1 VLVIGITGASG
12 AVYGIR
18 MLEVLKEA
26 GVETHLVVSKWA
38 EETIKLETARTIS
51 EVRKLATHWYDE
63 SDLAAP
69 ISSGSLKSLG
79 MVVVPCSVRTL
90 SSIANGFSH
99 NLIARAAD
107 VTLKERRRLV
117 LVVRETPLSSIHLE
131 NMLRV
136 TRAGA
141 IVMPPNPAFYMKPA
155 SLDDLVDCFVGRVLD
170 LFGVEHGLRCR
181 WQAPLT
187 RNEEPVETEDGPE

>member
-1 VLVIGITGASG
+1 MTGASG

-141 IVMPPNPAFYMKPA
+141 IVMPPNPAFYMKLA
-155 SLDDLVDCFVGRVLD
+155 SVDDLVDCFVGRVLD

-187 RNEEPVETEDGPE
+187 RNEEPVEAQHGPE